1 MKLARFIGGHS
12 RSAYGLGTS
21 RGNAERRGTT
31 PVAIERVRNCMKVQ
45 GLQGCDKKQRS
56 WGAVG
61 ILRSPNR
68 RSGFASFSA
77 SSGPP
82 PHPECFAE
90 RGSKL
95 LKTKGWSA
103 EKSAKRGTRGSKL
116 LRTWDLP
123 QRHGDTEGLNKRIA
137 PPPPVFL

>member
-1 MKLARFIGGHS
+1 MVYKDVIRNKGVGE
-12 RSAYGLGTS
+12 RLGS
-21 RGNAERRGTT
+21 FDRQIAAQASH
-31 PVAIERVRNCMKVQ
+31 P
-45 GLQGCDKKQRS
+45 
-56 WGAVG
+56 
-61 ILRSPNR
+61 SPH
-68 RSGFASFSA
+68 AQA
-77 SSGPP
+77 P